1 DRRDLPPFPTRRSSD
16 LEAHVDDGCREVAI
30 VDFDTSETNQANKD
44 GVYLTYQQSVDPELV
59 QGDDPNHAV
68 YRCDGVGSSGVANE
82 SPRSEEHTSE
92 LQSRENLV

>member
-1 DRRDLPPFPTRRSSD
+1 RRPGSARWPPRRCPD
-16 LEAHVDDGCREVAI
+16 LEAHAEDGWREVAI

-44 GVYLTYQQSVDPELV
+44 GVYLTYQQPVDPELV